1 MRCILT
7 FLSLSYSIILILA
20 ISFLHIGSGQHECL
34 ANISAALESLVFPP
48 AKLIPLSSLRKAAC
62 LFSENVVK
70 VSWGL
75 ILLQEDQEEEEGEEE
90 EEEVV
95 VEEEAPKETRKRELD
110 RKVVGHVHIIG
121 HLHNIH
127 VGLCR

>member
-48 AKLIPLSSLRKAAC
+48 AKLIPLSSPRKAAC

-75 ILLQEDQEEEEGEEE
+75 ILLQEDQEEEEEEE

-95 VEEEAPKETRKRELD
+95 VEEEAQKETRKRELD
-110 RKVVGHVHIIG
+110 RKVVGH
-121 HLHNIH
+121 LHNIH